1 MHRQR
6 IPRKLKAILEE
17 SIQLRVNLGINH
29 PSIIYHDATAGL
41 TRDTCFARKRGEM
54 YRSTEEWLIQSFV
67 PNILQLSS
75 WCLSDP

>member
-1 MHRQR
+1 MYRQR

-54 YRSTEEWLIQSFV
+54 
-67 PNILQLSS
+67 
-75 WCLSDP
+75 